1 MGKIIFYFVFILL
14 LLPFSIVAQVN
25 TLNATKTLLKDEK
38 NRFFRELGK
47 SQLDP
52 HITSNLKHFA
62 VFAVDSIQG
71 AIISDNT
78 TNDAEKEKAIRSLFS
93 FLRVLSNTIYEPKLE
108 MYDIPGAIE
117 SYKNILRALLRHK
130 PINDELSE
138 ISSWSSQLLAK
149 TFTQYSEYDLLED
162 VAVYKR
168 VSSSPEHILP
178 FLENKPAFRFA
189 DSLLLTIAAFDPM
202 KMSTYV
208 VKNRPAL
215 QNRIRNKKN
224 IYLQQIVSLSG
235 DRNAPELMPFI
246 VQLAEN
252 RITREEIIK
261 KRTDVRTYFQ
271 FLVDALQEELND
283 PADPSFIFHRA
294 LRNGIK
300 EKAFAFYVNQIN
312 DQHNAADA
320 IRFASVK
327 DLRPEDL
334 YYIITSSEDEMYTSS
349 YLGLYKRLME
359 NFKNGSADSMFT
371 LVNYD
376 NFRTFMRIA
385 ANYNTL
391 TDFLNRMPLTR
402 AADLIKLFISGIE
415 SDTNTGLEK
424 AMDVA
429 DSFTGLDSAVVI
441 SELIKNEIGSNLI
454 RCASGQL
461 HFGSRLYN
469 ILLQVFDLVKQKD
482 PTNKLWN
489 FLGNYETLDGK
500 ALQNKN
506 GEIVELV
513 LFYGDEDGTS
523 SFNNFLGLFKDTSKW
538 QTSKNEYWVNI
549 RSRSE
554 QPISIYANL
563 PLDYKQELDLQAQD
577 ELAKFL
583 NQQAIEPSVVIHRGH
598 SYHMDKTLKKLK
610 PSVKLAIL
618 GSCGGNKNIVNVAT
632 ISPDAQIIVSKKTG
646 SKLINDPMI
655 AGINENL
662 QNKGKLNWTE
672 IWQQL
677 SDQFSKDEFRLNL
690 FNEYIPPAR
699 NVSLF
704 VLKLF
709 NSYKKFA

>member
-1 MGKIIFYFVFILL
+1 MGKITFYFVLILL
-14 LLPFSIVAQVN
+14 LLPFSIVAQLN
-25 TLNATKTLLKDEK
+25 TLNATKTLLKEEK
-38 NRFFRELGK
+38 NRFFRELSK

-52 HITSNLKHFA
+52 NITSNLKHFA
-62 VFAVDSIQG
+62 VFEVDSIQE
-71 AIISDNT
+71 AIISGNT
-78 TNDAEKEKAIRSLFS
+78 TNDAEKEKALRSLFS
-93 FLRVLSNTIYEPKLE
+93 FLKVLSNNIYQPKLE
-108 MYDIPGAIE
+108 MYAIPGTIE
-117 SYKNILRALLRHK
+117 SYKNILRSLLHHK
-130 PINDELSE
+130 PITDELSR
-138 ISSWSSQLLAK
+138 ISSWSSQSLAK
-149 TFTQYSEYDLLED
+149 AFTQYSESDLLED

-168 VSSSPEHILP
+168 VSASPEHILP

-189 DSLLLTIAAFDPM
+189 DSLLLTIAAHDPM
-202 KMSTYV
+202 KMSAYILKKRT
-208 VKNRPAL
+208 AL
-215 QNRIRNKKN
+215 QNRIRNKRN
-224 IYLQQIVSLSG
+224 IYLQQIVSLTG
-235 DRNAPELMPFI
+235 DRNARELMPFI

-252 RITREEIIK
+252 RVTQEEIIK
-261 KRTDVRTYFQ
+261 KRTEVKAYFQ
-271 FLVDALQEELND
+271 FLVNALKEELNA
-283 PADPSFIFHRA
+283 PADASFIFHKA

-300 EKAFAFYVNQIN
+300 EKSFAFYVNQIN
-312 DQHNAADA
+312 EQHSSADA

-359 NFKNGSADSMFT
+359 NFKNGSADSLFT

-391 TDFLNRMPLTR
+391 TDFLTRMPLTR

-415 SDTNTGLEK
+415 SDRDTGLEK

-454 RCASGQL
+454 RCVSGQL

-482 PTNKLWN
+482 PTNMLWD
-489 FLGNYETLDGK
+489 FLGNYQTLDGK
-500 ALQNKN
+500 TLQNKN

-549 RSRSE
+549 RSLSD

-563 PLDYKQELDLQAQD
+563 PLDYKQELDLRAQD
-577 ELAKFL
+577 ELVSFL
-583 NQQAIEPSVVIHRGH
+583 DQQSIEPSVVIHRGH
-598 SYHMDKTLKKLK
+598 SYHMDKTLKKLR

-618 GSCGGNKNIVNVAT
+618 GSCGGNKNIISVAT

-655 AGINENL
+655 DVINENL
-662 QNKGKLNWTE
+662 QNRGELNWTE

-709 NSYKKFA
+709 NYYKKFA

>member
-1 MGKIIFYFVFILL
+1 MGKIIFYFAFTFL
-14 LLPFSIVAQVN
+14 LLPFSIVAQLN
-25 TLNATKTLLKDEK
+25 TLSATKTLLKDEK
-38 NRFFRELGK
+38 NRFFGELSK

-52 HITSNLKHFA
+52 KITSRLKLFA
-62 VFAVDSIQG
+62 VFEIDSIQG

-78 TNDAEKEKAIRSLFS
+78 TNEAEKEKAIRSLFS
-93 FLRVLSNTIYEPKLE
+93 FLKVLGSNIYHPKLE

-117 SYKNILRALLRHK
+117 SYKNILRSLLRHK
-130 PINDELSE
+130 PIDNEISK
-138 ISSWSSQLLAK
+138 ISSWTSQTLAK
-149 TFTQYSEYDLLED
+149 AFSQYSEKDLLED

-168 VSSSPEHILP
+168 VSSSPEYILQ
-178 FLENKPAFRFA
+178 FLETNPSFRFA
-189 DSLLLTIAAFDPM
+189 DSLLLTIAAHDPM
-202 KMSTYV
+202 KMTAYIL
-208 VKNRPAL
+208 KKRPAL
-215 QNRIRNKKN
+215 QNRIRNNRN
-224 IYLQQIVSLSG
+224 IYFQQIVSLSG
-235 DRNAPELMPFI
+235 DRNAPELMPFM

-252 RITREEIIK
+252 KATREEIIK
-261 KRTDVRTYFQ
+261 NRADVKSYFQ
-271 FLVDALQEELND
+271 FLVNTLKKELNHA
-283 PADPSFIFHRA
+283 PGPSYIFYKA

-300 EKAFAFYVNQIN
+300 EKSFAFYVNQVN
-312 DQHNAADA
+312 ELHSSADA

-359 NFKNGSADSMFT
+359 NFKNGSADSIFM

-391 TDFLNRMPLTR
+391 TDFLSRMPLSK
-402 AADLIKLFISGIE
+402 AADLIKLFIAGIE
-415 SDTNTGLEK
+415 KDTNTGLEK

-454 RCASGQL
+454 RCVSGQL

-482 PTNKLWN
+482 PVNKLWS
-489 FLGNYETLDGK
+489 FLGNYETLDRK
-500 ALQNKN
+500 TLQNKH

-523 SFNNFLGLFKDTSKW
+523 SFNNFLGLFKDTTKW
-538 QTSKNEYWVNI
+538 QAVKNEYWVTI
-549 RSRSE
+549 RSRSG
-554 QPISIYANL
+554 QAISIYANL

-577 ELAKFL
+577 ALTDFL
-583 NQQAIEPSVVIHRGH
+583 DNQSIEPSVVVHRGH
-598 SYHMDKTLKKLK
+598 SYHIDKTLKKLK
-610 PSVKLAIL
+610 PSLKLAIL
-618 GSCGGNKNIVNVAT
+618 GSCGGNKNIINVAT

-646 SKLINDPMI
+646 SKLINDPLI
-655 AGINENL
+655 DVINENL
-662 QNKGKLNWTE
+662 QINEALNWAE
-672 IWQQL
+672 VWQQL
-677 SDQFSKDEFRLNL
+677 SARFSKDEFTLNL

-709 NSYKKFA
+709 NYYKKFA